1 MKGLSMNNLSFKT
14 IVDEKISENHL
25 LNHSFYKAWNA
36 GELEVSTI
44 QEYAAQYFKHV
55 SAFPRYLSA
64 IHTNCEEISIRQ
76 ELLGNLVD
84 EEEGDENHPELWLRF
99 GEGMGKSRESIVQ
112 AEPMEETQGLVDIFI
127 KLTCDQKTHI
137 GMAALYC
144 YESMVPEIAE
154 NKIGGLKK
162 FYGID
167 DKNTLKFFTVHLLAD
182 KWHREVVRNLMS
194 ELCDSSV
201 KQEEALAAID
211 EALYAL
217 NNFLT
222 GMEQAHC

>member
-1 MKGLSMNNLSFKT
+1 MDNSIFINE
-14 IVDEKISENHL
+14 VEKRISKNHL

-99 GEGMGKSRESIVQ
+99 GEGMGKSREAMVQ
-112 AEPMEETQGLVDIFI
+112 TEAMEETQELVDIFM
-127 KLTCDQKTHI
+127 KLTRDQRTHI

-154 NKIGGLKK
+154 NKIDGLKK

-167 DKNTLKFFTVHLLAD
+167 DENTLKFFTVHLHAD
-182 KWHREVVRNLMS
+182 KWHREVVRNLVC

-201 KQEEALAAID
+201 KQEESLAAID

-222 GMEQAHC
+222 GMERAHC

>member
-1 MKGLSMNNLSFKT
+1 MENSIFINE
-14 IVDEKISENHL
+14 VEKRITKNHL

-36 GELEVSTI
+36 GELEVSSI

-64 IHTNCEEISIRQ
+64 IHTNCEKIAIRQ
-76 ELLGNLVD
+76 ELLENLVD
-84 EEEGDENHPELWLRF
+84 EEQGDENHPELWLRF

-112 AEPMEETQGLVDIFI
+112 TEAMEETQELVDIFM
-127 KLTCDQKTHI
+127 KLTRDQKTHI

-154 NKIGGLKK
+154 NKIDGLKK
-162 FYGID
+162 FYGIND
-167 DKNTLKFFTVHLLAD
+167 ENTLKFFTVHLHAD
-182 KWHREVVRNLMS
+182 KWHREVIRNLMS
-194 ELCDSSV
+194 QLCDSSV

>member
-1 MKGLSMNNLSFKT
+1 MENSIFINE
-14 IVDEKISENHL
+14 VEKRITKNHL

-64 IHTNCEEISIRQ
+64 IHTNCEKIAIRQ
-76 ELLGNLVD
+76 ELLENLVD
-84 EEEGDENHPELWLRF
+84 EEQGDENHPELWLRF

-112 AEPMEETQGLVDIFI
+112 TEAMDETQELVDIFM
-127 KLTCDQKTHI
+127 KLTRDQKTHI

-154 NKIGGLKK
+154 NKIDGLKK
-162 FYGID
+162 FYGIND
-167 DKNTLKFFTVHLLAD
+167 ENTLKFFTVHLHAD
-182 KWHREVVRNLMS
+182 KWHREVIRNLMS
-194 ELCDSSV
+194 QLCDSSV

>member
-1 MKGLSMNNLSFKT
+1 MDNSIFINE
-14 IVDEKISENHL
+14 VEKRISKNHL

-76 ELLGNLVD
+76 ELLENLVD
-84 EEEGDENHPELWLRF
+84 EEQGDENHPELWLRF
-99 GEGMGKSRESIVQ
+99 GEGMGKSREAMVQ
-112 AEPMEETQGLVDIFI
+112 TKAMEETQELVDIFM
-127 KLTCDQKTHI
+127 KLTRDQRTHI
-137 GMAALYC
+137 GMAVLYC

-154 NKIGGLKK
+154 NKIDGLKK

-167 DKNTLKFFTVHLLAD
+167 DENTLKFFTVHLHAD
-182 KWHREVVRNLMS
+182 KWHREVVRNLVC

-201 KQEEALAAID
+201 KQEESLAAID

-222 GMEQAHC
+222 GIDRAHC

>member
-1 MKGLSMNNLSFKT
+1 MKNSIFINK
-14 IVDEKISENHL
+14 VDKRIAKNHL

-76 ELLGNLVD
+76 ELLENLVD
-84 EEEGDENHPELWLRF
+84 EEQGDENHPELWLRF
-99 GEGMGKSRESIVQ
+99 GEGMGKSREAMVQ
-112 AEPMEETQGLVDIFI
+112 TEAMEETQELVDIFM
-127 KLTCDQKTHI
+127 KLTRDQRTHI

-154 NKIGGLKK
+154 NKIDGLKK

-167 DKNTLKFFTVHLLAD
+167 DENTLKFFTVHLHAD
-182 KWHREVVRNLMS
+182 KWHREVVRNLVC

-201 KQEEALAAID
+201 KQEESLAAID

-222 GMEQAHC
+222 GMERAHC

>member
-1 MKGLSMNNLSFKT
+1 MTNSIFINE
-14 IVDEKISENHL
+14 VEKRITKNHL

-64 IHTNCEEISIRQ
+64 IHTNCEKISIRQ
-76 ELLGNLVD
+76 ELLENLVD
-84 EEEGDENHPELWLRF
+84 EEQGDENHPELWLRF

-112 AEPMEETQGLVDIFI
+112 TEAMEETQELVDIFM
-127 KLTCDQKTHI
+127 KLTRDQKTHI
-137 GMAALYC
+137 GIAALYC

-154 NKIGGLKK
+154 NKIDGLKK
-162 FYGID
+162 FYGIND
-167 DKNTLKFFTVHLLAD
+167 ENTLKFFTVHLHAD
-182 KWHREVVRNLMS
+182 KWHREVIRNLMS
-194 ELCDSSV
+194 QLCDSSV

>member
-1 MKGLSMNNLSFKT
+1 MTNLIF
-14 IVDEKISENHL
+14 INEVEKRIAKNHL

-76 ELLGNLVD
+76 ELLENLVD
-84 EEEGDENHPELWLRF
+84 EEQGDENHPELWLRF
-99 GEGMGKSRESIVQ
+99 GEGMGKSREAMVQ
-112 AEPMEETQGLVDIFI
+112 TEAMEETQELVDIFM
-127 KLTCDQKTHI
+127 KLTRDQRTHI

-154 NKIGGLKK
+154 NKIDGLKK

-167 DKNTLKFFTVHLLAD
+167 DENTLKFFTVHLLAD

-222 GMEQAHC
+222 GMEQAYC

>member
-1 MKGLSMNNLSFKT
+1 M
-14 IVDEKISENHL
+14 
-25 LNHSFYKAWNA
+25 
-36 GELEVSTI
+36 
-44 QEYAAQYFKHV
+44 
-55 SAFPRYLSA
+55 YLSA
-64 IHTNCEEISIRQ
+64 IHLNYDNISARQ
-76 ELLGNLVD
+76 AILENLID
-84 EEEGDENHPELWLRF
+84 EELGDDNHPELWLRF
-99 GEGMGKSRESIVQ
+99 GEGMGRSRESMVQ
-112 AEPMEETQGLVDIFI
+112 TKTMEETQELLDIFMR
-127 KLTCDQKTHI
+127 LTRDQRTHI

-154 NKIGGLKK
+154 NKIDGLKK

-167 DKNTLKFFTVHLLAD
+167 DQNTLKFFTVHLHAD
-182 KWHREVVRNLMS
+182 KWHRKVIRNLIS
-194 ELCDSSV
+194 ELCDSSM

>member
-1 MKGLSMNNLSFKT
+1 MTNSIFINE
-14 IVDEKISENHL
+14 VEKRITKNHL

-64 IHTNCEEISIRQ
+64 IHTNCEKIAIRQ
-76 ELLGNLVD
+76 ELLENLVD
-84 EEEGDENHPELWLRF
+84 EEQGDENHPELWLRF

-112 AEPMEETQGLVDIFI
+112 TDAMEETQELVDIFM
-127 KLTCDQKTHI
+127 KLTRDQKTHI

-154 NKIGGLKK
+154 NKIDGLKK
-162 FYGID
+162 FYGIND
-167 DKNTLKFFTVHLLAD
+167 ENTLKFFTVHLHAD
-182 KWHREVVRNLMS
+182 KWHREVIRNLMS
-194 ELCDSSV
+194 QLCDSSV

-222 GMEQAHC
+222 GMEEAHC

>member
-1 MKGLSMNNLSFKT
+1 MTNSIFINE
-14 IVDEKISENHL
+14 VEKRITKNHL

-84 EEEGDENHPELWLRF
+84 EEQGDENHPELWLRF
-99 GEGMGKSRESIVQ
+99 GEGMGKSREAMVQ
-112 AEPMEETQGLVDIFI
+112 TEAMEETQDLVDIFM
-127 KLTCDQKTHI
+127 KLTRDQRTHI

-154 NKIGGLKK
+154 NKINGLKK

-167 DKNTLKFFTVHLLAD
+167 DENTLKFFTVHLHAD
-182 KWHREVVRNLMS
+182 KWHREVVRNLVC

-201 KQEEALAAID
+201 KQEESLAAID

-222 GMEQAHC
+222 GMERAHC

>member
-1 MKGLSMNNLSFKT
+1 MTNSIFINE
-14 IVDEKISENHL
+14 VEKRITNNHL

-64 IHTNCEEISIRQ
+64 IHTNCEEIAIRQ
-76 ELLGNLVD
+76 KLLENLVD
-84 EEEGDENHPELWLRF
+84 EEQGNENHPELWLRF

-112 AEPMEETQGLVDIFI
+112 TDAMEETQELVDIFM
-127 KLTCDQKTHI
+127 KLTRDQKTHI

-154 NKIGGLKK
+154 NKIDGLKK
-162 FYGID
+162 FYGIN
-167 DKNTLKFFTVHLLAD
+167 DKNTLKFFTVHLHAD
-182 KWHREVVRNLMS
+182 KWHRKVIKDLIS
-194 ELCDSSV
+194 QLCDSSV

-222 GMEQAHC
+222 GMERVYC